1 MASPSITNTYR
12 RHWTTLRARYGER
25 VRYTAGDLVIVGTTE
40 LPLKAVP
47 ARVDGQ
53 QVSLND
59 ASTVTSRSQDWLFD
73 PAELVDENGDQI
85 EPKHGHQIERLSDDG
100 TIVLETYRVQPT
112 DTAEDVWRWSEGTH
126 TWRRVHSE
134 RVGDE

>member
-1 MASPSITNTYR
+1 MASPSVTNVYR
-12 RHWTTLRARYGER
+12 RHWLTLRERYGQR
-25 VRYTAGDLVIVGTTE
+25 VRYTAGDLVIVGPTDK
-40 LPLKAVP
+40 LLMAVP

-53 QVSLND
+53 QVSLSD

-73 PAELVDENGDQI
+73 PAELVDEDGDQI
-85 EPKHGHQIERLSDDG
+85 EPKHGHQIEVLNADG
-100 TIVLETYRVQPT
+100 TVKEAYRVQPT

-134 RVGDE
+134 RE